1 MRLKTYKAEDM
12 MSAMR
17 LVRDE
22 LGEDALIVSSRDLP
36 DGKVHITAAVEKED
50 PTPVDPI
57 PSFLLDMDEETADG
71 EQVQAEDYMDDALAQ
86 FMTEGEEESDADN
99 DVIDEVPHR
108 NWFEEL
114 AEFEPLSDAELTDKI
129 TETLM
134 RHRCPTFVNDPMIAS
149 AMAIDTDKFGDTAS
163 AMAEILR
170 DNLRFATDLDDLT
183 KKPIAF
189 VGPAG
194 SGKSLACCKFAAHA
208 TLMQDKKVIVIN
220 TDTNRAGADAQLKA
234 LLKIIDVPVLQA
246 ENAAALKKQLKSKK
260 AKDADIILIDTAAP
274 NPYAPED
281 MRHLSQLLHAS
292 KMTSVLVLPAAFD
305 PEESAEMAQT
315 FGVLGVSHLFPTRLD
330 YARRLG
336 GILSASY
343 RGHLSIIGGSHT
355 HAIADGLTIL
365 DADDLAQYLCAGQK
379 RRQQS

>member
-12 MSAMR
+12 MTAMR

-36 DGKVHITAAVEKED
+36 DGSVHITAAVEKED
-50 PTPVDPI
+50 PTPVEPI
-57 PSFLLDMDEETADG
+57 PSFLVAMDDDG
-71 EQVQAEDYMDDALAQ
+71 ENHEHHQAEDYMDDALAQ
-86 FMTEGEEESDADN
+86 FMSETDDDNIENDN
-99 DVIDEVPHR
+99 DDGTPTHR

-114 AEFEPLSDAELTDKI
+114 ADFEPLSDAELTDKI

-134 RHRCPTFVNDPMIAS
+134 RHRSPSFINDRLLAT
-149 AMAIDTDKFGDTAS
+149 AMAIDTTTHKDTLT

-170 DNLRFATDLDDLT
+170 QNLNFETDMSQLT
-183 KKPIAF
+183 AQPLAL

-194 SGKSLACCKFAAHA
+194 SGKSLACCKLAANA
-208 TLMQDKKVIVIN
+208 VINDDKNVIVIN

-246 ENAAALKKQLKSKK
+246 NDAAALKKLLKSKQVK
-260 AKDADIILIDTAAP
+260 QADHVIIDTAAP
-274 NPYAPED
+274 NPYSPVE
-281 MRHLSQLLHAS
+281 MRHLAHILHAT
-292 KMTSVLVLPAAFD
+292 KMHAALVLPAAFD

-315 FGVLGVSHLFPTRLD
+315 FGVLGVHYLLPTRLD

-336 GILSASY
+336 GILSAALQ
-343 RGHLSIIGGSHT
+343 GNLSIIGGSHT

-365 DADDLAQYLCAGQK
+365 DAHDLAQYLCASQK